1 MSQRSRQRL
10 ATDAEKLYAAQQLW
24 FRLNE
29 TILYVKH
36 FLRDAVSYN
45 ACRKGR
51 PYDILSEAVYGYM
64 NQVGE
69 GHHDDL
75 MRAFF
80 RLRVADIG
88 RLLPH
93 VRDGTR
99 RLLGEAPAKQ
109 PDILSEANG
118 IILVC
123 CNPRHAQL

>member
-1 MSQRSRQRL
+1 
-10 ATDAEKLYAAQQLW
+10 
-24 FRLNE
+24 
-29 TILYVKH
+29 
-36 FLRDAVSYN
+36 
-45 ACRKGR
+45 
-51 PYDILSEAVYGYM
+51 M

-99 RLLGEAPAKQ
+99 RLLEETPAKQ

-118 IILVC
+118 IVLVRYYPW
-123 CNPRHAQL
+123 NVQL

>member
-1 MSQRSRQRL
+1 MLLSNYGFVSTKPFCRYNVSFRSS
-10 ATDAEKLYAAQQLW
+10 
-24 FRLNE
+24 
-29 TILYVKH
+29 
-36 FLRDAVSYN
+36 VSYS
-45 ACRKGR
+45 ACRRGR

-93 VRDGTR
+93 VRDGTS
-99 RLLGEAPAKQ
+99 RLLGEVPAKQ
-109 PDILSEANG
+109 PDILTEANEV
-118 IILVC
+118 ILV
-123 CNPRHAQL
+123 RHISWDAWL

>member
-1 MSQRSRQRL
+1 
-10 ATDAEKLYAAQQLW
+10 
-24 FRLNE
+24 
-29 TILYVKH
+29 
-36 FLRDAVSYN
+36 
-45 ACRKGR
+45 
-51 PYDILSEAVYGYM
+51 M

-99 RLLGEAPAKQ
+99 RLAREAPAKQ
-109 PDILSEANG
+109 PDILSEANR
-118 IILVC
+118 IILVRC
-123 CNPRHAQL
+123 ISWNAQLRARILLDHPELRIRIP